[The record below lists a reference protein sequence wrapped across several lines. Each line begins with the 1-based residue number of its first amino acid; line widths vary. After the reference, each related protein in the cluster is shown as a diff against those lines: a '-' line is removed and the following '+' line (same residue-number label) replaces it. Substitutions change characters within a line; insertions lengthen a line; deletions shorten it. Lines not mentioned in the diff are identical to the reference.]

1 MTIQQ
6 LITVLQQMLETGG
19 FEPEDELVVT
29 WWSHEDVALLSDED
43 QDMSAEK
50 ARDIWAEVVTRF
62 DHNIDSVIE
71 RGNDILFDYLKEVAE

>member
-6 LITVLQQMLETGG
+6 LINGLQQMLETGG

-29 WWSHEDVALLSDED
+29 WWSYEDVIERGEDMPSD
-43 QDMSAEK
+43 Q
-50 ARDIWAEVVTRF
+50 AREIWAKVFTRF

-71 RGNDILFDYLKEVAE
+71 EGNRILADYLEEVAE